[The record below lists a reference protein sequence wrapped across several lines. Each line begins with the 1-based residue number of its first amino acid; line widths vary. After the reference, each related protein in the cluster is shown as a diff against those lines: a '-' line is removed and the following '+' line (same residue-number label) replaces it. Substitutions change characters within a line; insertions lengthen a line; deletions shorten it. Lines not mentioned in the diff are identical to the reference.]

1 MTRRETVDK
10 VFYKKLGEIL
20 STERRKQGYSLR
32 YLAELTVISRT
43 TIDRYELGVTRIDMN
58 RWIKLCTAL
67 QLPVK
72 IDLKMAL
79 GLGSYK

>member
-32 YLAELTVISRT
+32 YLAELTGISRT
-43 TIDRYELGVTRIDMN
+43 TIDRYELGVTRIDLT
-58 RWIKLCTAL
+58 RWNAICNAL
-67 QLPVK
+67 QLPMN
-72 IDLKMAL
+72 IHLKMTL
-79 GLGSYK
+79 GMRDYE